1 MFKYLVIIGVQISLC
16 IYYINTWRSVHNSLS
31 ISLFGYVKIYI
42 IYNLILTS
50 FNIYIYNIYTP
61 IKHRGWEPT
70 DTSDPNQSTAAD
82 LHCLQ
87 PGDLS
92 SDCQCKDDIAGKN
105 LRETPPI
112 DGRITG
118 IMGFQHLPAY
128 LTVSVSAI
136 RLLLRAIPCGFLLK
150 PKQLK
155 GLDQTGSWQSTLVE
169 SSIMDES
176 MDKRTEGRDGWI
188 SCIRRATKLYFCP
201 NKPALGQS
209 QQLGSLP
216 PPLIVRSNHQGIPAL
231 NKELLLQNAT
241 EYSTMCNDTILRNR
255 TCSTDLVIICY
266 DKSSLTRPTCLDSKS
281 QTVG

>member
-50 FNIYIYNIYTP
+50 FNIYTP

-136 RLLLRAIPCGFLLK
+136 RPYGCFSEHYLAASCWSRSSWRAWIKLVADRALLSKALSWMNGWTNGLK
-150 PKQLK
+150 E
-155 GLDQTGSWQSTLVE
+155 G
-169 SSIMDES
+169 MD
-176 MDKRTEGRDGWI
+176 G
-188 SCIRRATKLYFCP
+188 
-201 NKPALGQS
+201 
-209 QQLGSLP
+209 
-216 PPLIVRSNHQGIPAL
+216 
-231 NKELLLQNAT
+231 
-241 EYSTMCNDTILRNR
+241 
-255 TCSTDLVIICY
+255 
-266 DKSSLTRPTCLDSKS
+266 
-281 QTVG
+281 